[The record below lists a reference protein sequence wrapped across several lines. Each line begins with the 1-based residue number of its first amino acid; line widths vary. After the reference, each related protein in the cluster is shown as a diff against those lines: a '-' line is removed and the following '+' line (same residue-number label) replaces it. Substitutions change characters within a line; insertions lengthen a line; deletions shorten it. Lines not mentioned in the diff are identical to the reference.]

1 MNKIFRDI
9 ANFLNGKKYLLPS
22 FYGRGIGVGL
32 LLCLL
37 PLTSIA
43 QSSAVKKAAKSM
55 FKLTTFDAN
64 GNLLHT
70 GYGAF
75 VDANGTCL
83 ATWEAFIGA
92 SKANIIDA
100 QGRKYDVECL
110 IGANEIYNVSKFKVT
125 VPAEKKMAI
134 TPIAIAQTKIEAGG
148 ESWLIEYDIKNPTIK
163 KYQPSKVE
171 SFQNNLPYYIYEQSA
186 SDELA
191 GSPFLNNNGDLL
203 GLMQPAKKRTDVYCP
218 SAQYAMSMT
227 VSGFT
232 SKQATMRLT
241 QMRVAL
247 PDDFDQAVVALF
259 MNQGSNANDNIIGM
273 SDEFISKFPTAS
285 EGYNSKALYLSDK
298 GQFAEAAKVMEEAIE
313 KCEKKDEPHFDY
325 SKIIYNKLLYS
336 NDSTFTEW
344 TLDKALAEADAA
356 MAANPLPVYN
366 LHKGKILYTAKR
378 YDEAYN
384 VFIDVSKTNMR
395 SAECFYNASLCLQ
408 ANNAEKEKVIEMLD
422 SAVAF
427 FPQPY
432 KIDAAPYFMIRGK
445 YLDDNGMYRKAVAD
459 YNEYEKLMGKMVNG
473 NFFYLKEQAE
483 LKAKLY
489 QPALEDIDK
498 AINLSPKEQL
508 YYAEKAMLL
517 VRVNKIE
524 EGMAAAQL
532 CMTRF
537 PDYGDGH
544 AVYGLAQ
551 ILQGKKKDGI
561 ATLGKAKELGS
572 EMAGTLMEKYAK

>member
-1 MNKIFRDI
+1 MKKITIFI
-9 ANFLNGKKYLLPS
+9 T
-22 FYGRGIGVGL
+22 L
-32 LLCLL
+32 LLM
-37 PLTSIA
+37 PFMAMA

-100 QGRKYDVECL
+100 QGRKYDVDCL
-110 IGANEIYNVSKFKVT
+110 IGANEIYNVSKFKVV
-125 VPAEKKMAI
+125 VPEEKKMAI
-134 TPIAIAQTKIEAGG
+134 TPITIAQTKIEAGND
-148 ESWLIEYDIKNPTIK
+148 SWFIEYDIKNPVIK

-171 SFQNNLPYYIYEQSA
+171 SFQNDLPYYIYEQTA
-186 SDELA
+186 PDELA
-191 GSPFLNNNGDLL
+191 GSPFLNNNGELL
-203 GLMQPAKKRTDVYCP
+203 GLMQPAKKRTDIYCP

-247 PDDFDQAVVALF
+247 PDNFDQAVVALF
-259 MNQGSNANDNIIGM
+259 MNQGSNANDNILGM
-273 SDEFISKFPTAS
+273 ADEFISKFPTAS
-285 EGYNSKALYLSDK
+285 EGYNSKALYLTDK
-298 GQFAEAAKVMEEAIE
+298 GQFAEAAKVMEEGIE

-325 SKIIYNKLLYS
+325 SKLIFNKLLYS
-336 NDSTFTEW
+336 TDSTFTDW
-344 TLDKALAEADAA
+344 TLDKAIAEVDAA
-356 MAANPLPVYN
+356 MGVNPLPVYN

-384 VFIDVSKTNMR
+384 IFLDVSKTNMR

-408 ANNAEKEKVIEMLD
+408 ANNAPKEKVIEMLD
-422 SAVAF
+422 SAVAC

-432 KIDAAPYFMIRGK
+432 KADAAPYLMIRGK
-445 YLDDNGMYRKAVAD
+445 YLDDNGIYRRAVAD
-459 YNEYEKLMGKMVNG
+459 YNEYEKLMGQMLNG
-473 NFFYLKEQAE
+473 KFFYLKEQAE

-489 QPALEDIDK
+489 QPALDDIDK
-498 AINLSPKEQL
+498 AITLAPNEQL
-508 YYAEKAMLL
+508 YYAEKAMLQ
-517 VRVNKIE
+517 VRVNKID
-524 EGMAAAQL
+524 EGMATAQL

-537 PDYGDGH
+537 PDYGDAH

-551 ILQGKKKDGI
+551 ILKGKKKEGL
-561 ATLGKAKELGS
+561 ATLEKAKELGS
-572 EMAGTLMEKYAK
+572 EMAEPLMEKYSK

>member
-1 MNKIFRDI
+1 
-9 ANFLNGKKYLLPS
+9 
-22 FYGRGIGVGL
+22 
-32 LLCLL
+32 
-37 PLTSIA
+37 
-43 QSSAVKKAAKSM
+43 M

-83 ATWEAFIGA
+83 ATWVAFIGA

-100 QGRKYDVECL
+100 QGRKYDVDCL
-110 IGANEIYNVSKFKVT
+110 IGANEIYNVSKFKVV
-125 VPAEKKMAI
+125 VPEEKKMAI
-134 TPIAIAQTKIEAGG
+134 TPITIAQTKIEAGND
-148 ESWLIEYDIKNPTIK
+148 SWFIEYDIKNPVIK

-171 SFQNNLPYYIYEQSA
+171 SFQNDLPYYIYEQTA
-186 SDELA
+186 PDELA
-191 GSPFLNNNGDLL
+191 GSPFLNNNGELL
-203 GLMQPAKKRTDVYCP
+203 GLMQPAKKRTDIYCP

-247 PDDFDQAVVALF
+247 PDNFDQAVVALF
-259 MNQGSNANDNIIGM
+259 MNQGSNANDNILGM
-273 SDEFISKFPTAS
+273 ADEFISKFPTAS
-285 EGYNSKALYLSDK
+285 EGYNSKALYLTDK
-298 GQFAEAAKVMEEAIE
+298 GQFAEAAKVMEEGIE

-325 SKIIYNKLLYS
+325 SKLIFNKLLYS
-336 NDSTFTEW
+336 TDSTFTDW
-344 TLDKALAEADAA
+344 TLDKAIAEVDAA
-356 MAANPLPVYN
+356 MGVNPLPVYN

-384 VFIDVSKTNMR
+384 IFLEVSKTNMR

-408 ANNAEKEKVIEMLD
+408 ANGAPKEKVVEMLD
-422 SAVAF
+422 SAIACL
-427 FPQPY
+427 PQPY
-432 KIDAAPYFMIRGK
+432 KADAAPFLMIRGK

-459 YNEYEKLMGKMVNG
+459 YNEYEKLMGQMLNG
-473 NFFYLKEQAE
+473 KFFYLKEQAE

-489 QPALEDIDK
+489 QPALDDIDK
-498 AINLSPKEQL
+498 AISLAPNEQL
-508 YYAEKAMLL
+508 YYAEKAMLQ
-517 VRVNKIE
+517 VRVNKID
-524 EGMAAAQL
+524 EGMATAQL

-551 ILQGKKKDGI
+551 ILKGKKKEGMS
-561 ATLGKAKELGS
+561 TLAKAKELGS
-572 EMAGTLMEKYAK
+572 DMAEPLIEKYSK

>member
-1 MNKIFRDI
+1 MKKITIFI
-9 ANFLNGKKYLLPS
+9 T
-22 FYGRGIGVGL
+22 L
-32 LLCLL
+32 LLM
-37 PLTSIA
+37 PFMAMA

-100 QGRKYDVECL
+100 QGRKYDVDCL
-110 IGANEIYNVSKFKVT
+110 IGANEIYNVSKFKVV
-125 VPAEKKMAI
+125 VPEEKKMAI
-134 TPIAIAQTKIEAGG
+134 TPITIAQTKIEAGND
-148 ESWLIEYDIKNPTIK
+148 SWFIEYDIKNPVIK

-171 SFQNNLPYYIYEQSA
+171 SFQNDLPYYIYEQTA
-186 SDELA
+186 PDELA
-191 GSPFLNNNGDLL
+191 GSPFLNNNGELL
-203 GLMQPAKKRTDVYCP
+203 GLMQPAKKRTDIYCP

-259 MNQGSNANDNIIGM
+259 MNQGSNANDNILGM
-273 SDEFISKFPTAS
+273 ADEFISKFPTAS
-285 EGYNSKALYLSDK
+285 EGYNSKALYLTDK
-298 GQFAEAAKVMEEAIE
+298 GQFAEAAKVMEEGIE

-325 SKIIYNKLLYS
+325 SKLIFNKLLYS
-336 NDSTFTEW
+336 TDSTFTDW
-344 TLDKALAEADAA
+344 TLDKAIAEVDAA
-356 MAANPLPVYN
+356 MGVNPLPVYN

-384 VFIDVSKTNMR
+384 IFLDVSKTNMR

-408 ANNAEKEKVIEMLD
+408 ANNAPKEKVVEILD
-422 SAVAF
+422 SAIACL
-427 FPQPY
+427 PQPY
-432 KIDAAPYFMIRGK
+432 KADAAPFLMIRGK

-459 YNEYEKLMGKMVNG
+459 YNEYEKLMGKMLNG
-473 NFFYLKEQAE
+473 KFFYLKEQAE

-489 QPALEDIDK
+489 QPALDDIDK
-498 AINLSPKEQL
+498 AITLAPNEQL
-508 YYAEKAMLL
+508 YYAEKAMLQ
-517 VRVNKIE
+517 VRVNKID
-524 EGMAAAQL
+524 EGMATAQL

-551 ILQGKKKDGI
+551 ILKGKKKEGMS
-561 ATLGKAKELGS
+561 TLEKAKELGS
-572 EMAGTLMEKYAK
+572 DMAEPLIEKYSK

>member
-1 MNKIFRDI
+1 MKKITIFI
-9 ANFLNGKKYLLPS
+9 T
-22 FYGRGIGVGL
+22 L
-32 LLCLL
+32 LLM
-37 PLTSIA
+37 PFMAMA

-100 QGRKYDVECL
+100 QGRKYDVDCL
-110 IGANEIYNVSKFKVT
+110 IGANEIYNVSKFKVV
-125 VPAEKKMAI
+125 VPEEKKMAI
-134 TPIAIAQTKIEAGG
+134 TPITIAQTKIEAGND
-148 ESWLIEYDIKNPTIK
+148 SWFIEYDIKNPVIK

-171 SFQNNLPYYIYEQSA
+171 SFQNDLPYYIYEQTA
-186 SDELA
+186 PDELA
-191 GSPFLNNNGDLL
+191 GSPFLNNNGELL
-203 GLMQPAKKRTDVYCP
+203 GLMQPAKKRTDIYCP

-259 MNQGSNANDNIIGM
+259 MNQGSNANDNILGM
-273 SDEFISKFPTAS
+273 ADEFISKFPTAS
-285 EGYNSKALYLSDK
+285 EGYNSKALYLTDK
-298 GQFAEAAKVMEEAIE
+298 GQFAEAAKVMEEGIE

-325 SKIIYNKLLYS
+325 SKLIFNKLLYS
-336 NDSTFTEW
+336 TDSTFTDW
-344 TLDKALAEADAA
+344 TLDKAIAEVDAA
-356 MAANPLPVYN
+356 MGVNPLPVYN

-384 VFIDVSKTNMR
+384 IFLEVSKTNMR

-408 ANNAEKEKVIEMLD
+408 ANNAPKEKVVEMLD
-422 SAVAF
+422 SAIACL
-427 FPQPY
+427 PQPY
-432 KIDAAPYFMIRGK
+432 KADAAPFLMIRGK

-459 YNEYEKLMGKMVNG
+459 YNEYEKLMGKMLNG
-473 NFFYLKEQAE
+473 KFFYLKEQAE

-489 QPALEDIDK
+489 QPALDDIDK
-498 AINLSPKEQL
+498 AITLAPNEQL
-508 YYAEKAMLL
+508 YYAEKAMLQ
-517 VRVNKIE
+517 VRVNKID
-524 EGMAAAQL
+524 EGMATAQL

-551 ILQGKKKDGI
+551 ILKGKKKEGMS
-561 ATLGKAKELGS
+561 TLEKAKKLGS
-572 EMAGTLMEKYAK
+572 DMAEPLIEKYSK

>member
-1 MNKIFRDI
+1 MKKITIFI
-9 ANFLNGKKYLLPS
+9 T
-22 FYGRGIGVGL
+22 L
-32 LLCLL
+32 LLM
-37 PLTSIA
+37 PFMAMA

-100 QGRKYDVECL
+100 QGRKYDVDCL
-110 IGANEIYNVSKFKVT
+110 IGANEIYNVSKFKVV
-125 VPAEKKMAI
+125 VPEEKKMAI
-134 TPIAIAQTKIEAGG
+134 TPITIAQTKIEAGND
-148 ESWLIEYDIKNPTIK
+148 SWFIEYDIKNPVIK

-171 SFQNNLPYYIYEQSA
+171 SFQNDLPYYIYEQTA
-186 SDELA
+186 PDELA
-191 GSPFLNNNGDLL
+191 GSPFLNNNGELL
-203 GLMQPAKKRTDVYCP
+203 GLMQPAKKRTDIYCP

-247 PDDFDQAVVALF
+247 PDNFDQAVVALF
-259 MNQGSNANDNIIGM
+259 MNQGSNANDNILGM
-273 SDEFISKFPTAS
+273 ADEFISKFPTAS
-285 EGYNSKALYLSDK
+285 EGYNSKALYLTDK
-298 GQFAEAAKVMEEAIE
+298 GQFAEAAKVMEEGIE

-325 SKIIYNKLLYS
+325 SKLIFNKLLYS
-336 NDSTFTEW
+336 TDSTFTDW
-344 TLDKALAEADAA
+344 TLDKAIAEVDAA
-356 MAANPLPVYN
+356 MGVNPLPVYN

-384 VFIDVSKTNMR
+384 IFLDVSKTNMR

-408 ANNAEKEKVIEMLD
+408 ANNAPKEKVVEMLD
-422 SAVAF
+422 SAIACL
-427 FPQPY
+427 PQPY
-432 KIDAAPYFMIRGK
+432 KADAAPFLMIRGK

-459 YNEYEKLMGKMVNG
+459 YNEYEKLMGKMLNG
-473 NFFYLKEQAE
+473 KFFYLKEQAE

-489 QPALEDIDK
+489 QPALDDIDK
-498 AINLSPKEQL
+498 AITLAPNEQL
-508 YYAEKAMLL
+508 YYAEKAMLQ
-517 VRVNKIE
+517 VRVNKID
-524 EGMAAAQL
+524 EGMATAQL

-537 PDYGDGH
+537 PEYGDGH

-551 ILQGKKKDGI
+551 ILKGKKKEGMS
-561 ATLGKAKELGS
+561 TLEKAKELGS
-572 EMAGTLMEKYAK
+572 DMAEPLIEKYSK

>member
-1 MNKIFRDI
+1 MKKITIFI
-9 ANFLNGKKYLLPS
+9 TFLLMP
-22 FYGRGIGVGL
+22 FMAM
-32 LLCLL
+32 
-37 PLTSIA
+37 A

-100 QGRKYDVECL
+100 QGRKYDVDCL
-110 IGANEIYNVSKFKVT
+110 IGANEIYNVSKFKVV
-125 VPAEKKMAI
+125 VPEEKKMAI
-134 TPIAIAQTKIEAGG
+134 TPITIAQTKIEAGND
-148 ESWLIEYDIKNPTIK
+148 SWFIEYDIKNPVIK

-171 SFQNNLPYYIYEQSA
+171 SFQNDLPYYIYEQTA
-186 SDELA
+186 PDELA
-191 GSPFLNNNGDLL
+191 GSPFLNNNGELL
-203 GLMQPAKKRTDVYCP
+203 GLMQPAKKRTDIYCP

-247 PDDFDQAVVALF
+247 PDNFDQAVVALF
-259 MNQGSNANDNIIGM
+259 MNQGSNANDNILGM
-273 SDEFISKFPTAS
+273 ADEFISKFPTAS
-285 EGYNSKALYLSDK
+285 EGYNSKALYLTDK
-298 GQFAEAAKVMEEAIE
+298 GQFAEAAKVMEEGIE

-325 SKIIYNKLLYS
+325 SKLIFNKLLYS
-336 NDSTFTEW
+336 TDSTFTDW
-344 TLDKALAEADAA
+344 TLDKAIAEVDAA
-356 MAANPLPVYN
+356 MGVNPLPVYN

-384 VFIDVSKTNMR
+384 IFLEVSKTNMR

-408 ANNAEKEKVIEMLD
+408 ANNAPKEKVVEMLD
-422 SAVAF
+422 SAVACL
-427 FPQPY
+427 PQPY
-432 KIDAAPYFMIRGK
+432 KADAAPFLMIRGK

-459 YNEYEKLMGKMVNG
+459 YNEYEKLMGQMLNG
-473 NFFYLKEQAE
+473 KFFYLKEQAE

-489 QPALEDIDK
+489 QPALDDIDK
-498 AINLSPKEQL
+498 AITLAPNEQL
-508 YYAEKAMLL
+508 YYAEKAMLQ
-517 VRVNKIE
+517 VRVNKID
-524 EGMAAAQL
+524 EGMATAQL

-551 ILQGKKKDGI
+551 ILKGKKKEGMS
-561 ATLGKAKELGS
+561 TLEKAKELGS
-572 EMAGTLMEKYAK
+572 DMAEPLIEKYSK

>member
-1 MNKIFRDI
+1 MKKITIFI
-9 ANFLNGKKYLLPS
+9 T
-22 FYGRGIGVGL
+22 L
-32 LLCLL
+32 LLM
-37 PLTSIA
+37 PFMAMA

-100 QGRKYDVECL
+100 QGRKYDVDCL
-110 IGANEIYNVSKFKVT
+110 IGANEIYNVSKFKVV
-125 VPAEKKMAI
+125 VPEDKKMAI
-134 TPIAIAQTKIEAGG
+134 TPITIAQTKIEAGND
-148 ESWLIEYDIKNPTIK
+148 SWFVEYDIKNPVIK

-171 SFQNNLPYYIYEQSA
+171 SFQNDLPYYIYEQTA
-186 SDELA
+186 PDELA
-191 GSPFLNNNGDLL
+191 GSPFLNNNGELL
-203 GLMQPAKKRTDVYCP
+203 GLMQPAKKRTDIYCP

-247 PDDFDQAVVALF
+247 PDNFDQAVVALF
-259 MNQGSNANDNIIGM
+259 MNQGSNANDNILGM
-273 SDEFISKFPTAS
+273 ADEFISKFPTAS
-285 EGYNSKALYLSDK
+285 EGYNSKALYLTDK
-298 GQFAEAAKVMEEAIE
+298 GQFAEAAKVMEEGIE

-325 SKIIYNKLLYS
+325 SKLIFNKLLYS
-336 NDSTFTEW
+336 TDSTFTDW
-344 TLDKALAEADAA
+344 TLDKAIAEVDAA
-356 MAANPLPVYN
+356 MGVNPLPVYN

-384 VFIDVSKTNMR
+384 IFLEVSKTNMR

-408 ANNAEKEKVIEMLD
+408 ANGAPKEKVVEMLD
-422 SAVAF
+422 SAVACL
-427 FPQPY
+427 PQPY
-432 KIDAAPYFMIRGK
+432 KADAAPFLMIRGK

-459 YNEYEKLMGKMVNG
+459 YNEYEKIMGQMLNG
-473 NFFYLKEQAE
+473 KFFYLKEQAE

-489 QPALEDIDK
+489 QPALDDIDK
-498 AINLSPKEQL
+498 AITLAPNEQL
-508 YYAEKAMLL
+508 YYAEKAMLQ
-517 VRVNKIE
+517 VRVNKID
-524 EGMAAAQL
+524 EGMATAQL

-551 ILQGKKKDGI
+551 ILKGKKKEGMS
-561 ATLGKAKELGS
+561 TLEKAKELGS
-572 EMAGTLMEKYAK
+572 DMAEPLIEKYSK

>member
-1 MNKIFRDI
+1 MKKITIFI
-9 ANFLNGKKYLLPS
+9 T
-22 FYGRGIGVGL
+22 L
-32 LLCLL
+32 LLM
-37 PLTSIA
+37 PFMAMA

-100 QGRKYDVECL
+100 QGRKYDVDCL
-110 IGANEIYNVSKFKVT
+110 IGANEIYNVSKFKVV
-125 VPAEKKMAI
+125 VPEEKKMAI
-134 TPIAIAQTKIEAGG
+134 TPITIAQTKIEAGND
-148 ESWLIEYDIKNPTIK
+148 SWFIEYDIKNPVIK

-171 SFQNNLPYYIYEQSA
+171 SFQNDLPYYIYEQTA
-186 SDELA
+186 PDELA
-191 GSPFLNNNGDLL
+191 GSPFLNNNGELL
-203 GLMQPAKKRTDVYCP
+203 GLMQPAKKRTDIYCP

-247 PDDFDQAVVALF
+247 PDNFDQAVVALF
-259 MNQGSNANDNIIGM
+259 MNQGSNANDNILGM
-273 SDEFISKFPTAS
+273 ADEFISKFPTAS
-285 EGYNSKALYLSDK
+285 EGYNSKALYLTDK
-298 GQFAEAAKVMEEAIE
+298 GQFAEAAKVMEEGIE

-325 SKIIYNKLLYS
+325 SKLIFNKLLYS
-336 NDSTFTEW
+336 TDSTFTDW
-344 TLDKALAEADAA
+344 TLDKAIAEVDAA
-356 MAANPLPVYN
+356 MGVNPLPVYN

-384 VFIDVSKTNMR
+384 IFLEVSKTNMR

-408 ANNAEKEKVIEMLD
+408 ANNAPKEKVVEMLD
-422 SAVAF
+422 SAIACL
-427 FPQPY
+427 PQPY
-432 KIDAAPYFMIRGK
+432 KADAAPFLMIRGK

-459 YNEYEKLMGKMVNG
+459 YNEYEKLMGKMLNG
-473 NFFYLKEQAE
+473 KFFYLKEQAE

-489 QPALEDIDK
+489 QPALDDIDK
-498 AINLSPKEQL
+498 AITLAPNEQL
-508 YYAEKAMLL
+508 YYAEKAMLQ
-517 VRVNKIE
+517 VRVNKID
-524 EGMAAAQL
+524 EGMATAQL

-551 ILQGKKKDGI
+551 ILKGKKKEGMS
-561 ATLGKAKELGS
+561 TLEKAKELGS
-572 EMAGTLMEKYAK
+572 DMAEPLIEKYSK

>member
-1 MNKIFRDI
+1 MKKISKILSIKFPLGGLGG
-9 ANFLNGKKYLLPS
+9 F
-22 FYGRGIGVGL
+22 L

-37 PLTSIA
+37 PLTSMA

-110 IGANEIYNVSKFKVT
+110 IGANEIYNVSKFKVA

-134 TPIAIAQTKIEAGG
+134 TPIAIAQTKIDAGG
-148 ESWLIEYDIKNPTIK
+148 ESWLIEYDIKNPVIK

-171 SFQNNLPYYIYEQSA
+171 SFQNDLPYYIYEQTA

-191 GSPFLNNNGDLL
+191 GSPFLNSNGELL

-241 QMRVAL
+241 KMRVAL
-247 PDDFDQAVVALF
+247 PDDFEQAVVALY
-259 MNQGSNANDNIIGM
+259 MNQGNNTNANILGM
-273 SDEFISKFPTAS
+273 ADEFISKFPTAS

-298 GQFAEAAKVMEEAIE
+298 GQFAEAAKVMEEGIE

-325 SKIIYNKLLYS
+325 SKLIFNKLLYS
-336 NDSTFTEW
+336 NDSTFTDW
-344 TLDKALAEADAA
+344 TLDKAIAEADAA
-356 MAANPLPVYN
+356 MSVNPLPVYN
-366 LHKGKILYTAKR
+366 LHKGKILYTAKK

-384 VFIDVSKTNMR
+384 IFLDVTKTNMR
-395 SAECFYNASLCLQ
+395 SADCFYNASLCLQ
-408 ANNAEKEKVIEMLD
+408 ANNAPKEKVIEMLD

-432 KIDAAPYFMIRGK
+432 KADAAPYLMLRGK

-459 YNEYEKLMGKMVNG
+459 YTEYEKLMGNMVNG

-489 QPALEDIDK
+489 QPALDDIDK
-498 AINLSPKEQL
+498 AIALAPKEQL
-508 YYAEKAMLL
+508 YYAEKAMLQ
-517 VRVNKIE
+517 VRVNKID
-524 EGMAAAQL
+524 EGMTTAQL

-551 ILQGKKKDGI
+551 ILKGKKKEGM
-561 ATLGKAKELGS
+561 ATLEKAKELGS
-572 EMAGTLMEKYAK
+572 EMAEPLMEKYSK

>member
-1 MNKIFRDI
+1 MKKITIFI
-9 ANFLNGKKYLLPS
+9 T
-22 FYGRGIGVGL
+22 L
-32 LLCLL
+32 LLM
-37 PLTSIA
+37 PIMAMA

-100 QGRKYDVECL
+100 QGRKYDVDCL
-110 IGANEIYNVSKFKVT
+110 IGANEIYNVSKFKVV
-125 VPAEKKMAI
+125 VPEDKKMAI
-134 TPIAIAQTKIEAGG
+134 TPITIAQTKIEAGND
-148 ESWLIEYDIKNPTIK
+148 SWFIEYDIKNPVIK

-171 SFQNNLPYYIYEQSA
+171 SFQNDLPYYIYEQTA
-186 SDELA
+186 PDELA
-191 GSPFLNNNGDLL
+191 GSPFLNNNGELL
-203 GLMQPAKKRTDVYCP
+203 GLMQPAKKRTDIYCP

-247 PDDFDQAVVALF
+247 PDNFDQAVVALF
-259 MNQGSNANDNIIGM
+259 MNQGSNANDNILGM
-273 SDEFISKFPTAS
+273 ADEFISKFPTAS
-285 EGYNSKALYLSDK
+285 EGYNSKALYLTDK
-298 GQFAEAAKVMEEAIE
+298 GQFAEAAKVMEEGIE

-325 SKIIYNKLLYS
+325 SKLIFNKLLYS
-336 NDSTFTEW
+336 TDSTFTDW
-344 TLDKALAEADAA
+344 TLDKAITEVDAA
-356 MAANPLPVYN
+356 MGVNPLPVYN

-384 VFIDVSKTNMR
+384 IFLEVSKTNMR

-408 ANNAEKEKVIEMLD
+408 ANNAPKEKVVEMLD
-422 SAVAF
+422 SAIACL
-427 FPQPY
+427 PQPY
-432 KIDAAPYFMIRGK
+432 KADAAPFLMIRGK

-459 YNEYEKLMGKMVNG
+459 YNEYEKLMGKMLNG
-473 NFFYLKEQAE
+473 KFFYLKEQAE

-489 QPALEDIDK
+489 QPALDDIDK
-498 AINLSPKEQL
+498 AITLAPNEQL
-508 YYAEKAMLL
+508 YYAEKAMLQ
-517 VRVNKIE
+517 VRVNKID
-524 EGMAAAQL
+524 EGMATAQL

-551 ILQGKKKDGI
+551 ILKGKKKEGMS
-561 ATLGKAKELGS
+561 TLAKAKELGS
-572 EMAGTLMEKYAK
+572 DMAEPLIEKYSK

>member
-1 MNKIFRDI
+1 MKKISEI
-9 ANFLNGKKYLLPS
+9 LSKKLLWSFLALLT
-22 FYGRGIGVGL
+22 F
-32 LLCLL
+32 L
-37 PLTSIA
+37 PLTCMA
-43 QSSAVKKAAKSM
+43 QSSAVKKAAKSI

-83 ATWEAFIGA
+83 ATWDAFIGA

-100 QGRKYDVECL
+100 QGRKYDVDCL
-110 IGANEIYNVSKFKVT
+110 IGANEIYNVSKFKVV
-125 VPAEKKMAI
+125 VPDEKKMAI
-134 TPIAIAQTKIEAGG
+134 TPIPIAQTKIEAGSD
-148 ESWLIEYDIKNPTIK
+148 SWFIEYDIKNPVIR

-171 SFQNNLPYYIYEQSA
+171 SFQNDLPYYIYEQTA

-191 GSPFLNNNGDLL
+191 GSPFLNNNGELL

-259 MNQGSNANDNIIGM
+259 MNQGSNANDNILGM
-273 SDEFISKFPTAS
+273 ADEFISKFPTAS
-285 EGYNSKALYLSDK
+285 EGYNSKALYLTDK
-298 GQFAEAAKVMEEAIE
+298 GQFAEAAKVMEEGIE

-325 SKIIYNKLLYS
+325 SKIIFNKLLYS

-344 TLDKALAEADAA
+344 TLDKAIAEADAA
-356 MAANPLPVYN
+356 MRVNPLPVYN

-384 VFIDVSKTNMR
+384 IFIDVTKTNMR

-408 ANNAEKEKVIEMLD
+408 ANNAPKEKVIEMLD
-422 SAVAF
+422 SAVACY
-427 FPQPY
+427 PQPY
-432 KIDAAPYFMIRGK
+432 KPDAAPFLMIRGK
-445 YLDDNGMYRKAVAD
+445 YLDDNGMYRKAAAD
-459 YNEYEKLMGKMVNG
+459 YSEYEKIMGQMLNG
-473 NFFYLKEQAE
+473 KFFYIKEQAE

-489 QPALEDIDK
+489 QPALDDIDK
-498 AINLSPKEQL
+498 AISLAPNEQL
-508 YYAEKAMLL
+508 YYAEKAMLQ
-517 VRVNKIE
+517 VRVNKID
-524 EGMAAAQL
+524 EGMATAQL

-537 PDYGDGH
+537 PEYGDGH

-551 ILQGKKKDGI
+551 ILKGKKKEGM
-561 ATLGKAKELGS
+561 ATLEKAKELGS
-572 EMAGTLMEKYAK
+572 EMAEPLMEKYSK

>member
-1 MNKIFRDI
+1 MKKITIFI
-9 ANFLNGKKYLLPS
+9 T
-22 FYGRGIGVGL
+22 L
-32 LLCLL
+32 LLM
-37 PLTSIA
+37 PFMAMA

-100 QGRKYDVECL
+100 QGRKYDVDCL
-110 IGANEIYNVSKFKVT
+110 IGANEIYNVSKFKVV
-125 VPAEKKMAI
+125 VPEEKKMAI
-134 TPIAIAQTKIEAGG
+134 TPITIAQTKIEAGND
-148 ESWLIEYDIKNPTIK
+148 SWFIEYDIKNPVIK

-171 SFQNNLPYYIYEQSA
+171 SFQNDLPYYIYEQTA
-186 SDELA
+186 PDELA
-191 GSPFLNNNGDLL
+191 GSPFLNNNGELL
-203 GLMQPAKKRTDVYCP
+203 GLMQPAKKRTDIYCP

-247 PDDFDQAVVALF
+247 PDNFDQAVVALF
-259 MNQGSNANDNIIGM
+259 MNQGSNANDNILGM
-273 SDEFISKFPTAS
+273 ADEFISKFPTAS
-285 EGYNSKALYLSDK
+285 EGYNSKALYLTDK
-298 GQFAEAAKVMEEAIE
+298 GQFAEAAKVMEEGIE

-325 SKIIYNKLLYS
+325 SKLIFNKLLYS
-336 NDSTFTEW
+336 TDSTFTDW
-344 TLDKALAEADAA
+344 TLDKAIAEVDAA
-356 MAANPLPVYN
+356 MGVNPLPVYN

-384 VFIDVSKTNMR
+384 IFLDVSKTNMR

-408 ANNAEKEKVIEMLD
+408 ANNAPKEKVVEMLD
-422 SAVAF
+422 SAIACL
-427 FPQPY
+427 PQPY
-432 KIDAAPYFMIRGK
+432 KADAAPFLMIRGK

-459 YNEYEKLMGKMVNG
+459 YNEYEKLMGKMLNG
-473 NFFYLKEQAE
+473 KFFYLKEQAE

-489 QPALEDIDK
+489 QPALDDIDK
-498 AINLSPKEQL
+498 AITLAPNEQL
-508 YYAEKAMLL
+508 YYAEKAMLQ
-517 VRVNKIE
+517 VRVNKID
-524 EGMAAAQL
+524 EGMATAQL

-551 ILQGKKKDGI
+551 ILKGKKKEGMS
-561 ATLGKAKELGS
+561 TLEKAKELGS
-572 EMAGTLMEKYAK
+572 DMAEPLIEKYSK

>member
-1 MNKIFRDI
+1 MKKITIFI
-9 ANFLNGKKYLLPS
+9 T
-22 FYGRGIGVGL
+22 L
-32 LLCLL
+32 LLM
-37 PLTSIA
+37 PFMAMA

-100 QGRKYDVECL
+100 QGRKYDVDCL
-110 IGANEIYNVSKFKVT
+110 IGANEIYNVSKFKVV
-125 VPAEKKMAI
+125 VPEEKKMAI
-134 TPIAIAQTKIEAGG
+134 TPITIAQTKIEAGND
-148 ESWLIEYDIKNPTIK
+148 SWFIEYDIKNPVIK

-171 SFQNNLPYYIYEQSA
+171 SFQNDLPYYIYEQTA
-186 SDELA
+186 PDELA
-191 GSPFLNNNGDLL
+191 GSPFLNNNGELL
-203 GLMQPAKKRTDVYCP
+203 GLMQPAKKRTDIYCP

-247 PDDFDQAVVALF
+247 PDNFDQAVVALF
-259 MNQGSNANDNIIGM
+259 MNQGSNANDNILGM
-273 SDEFISKFPTAS
+273 ADEFISKFPTAS
-285 EGYNSKALYLSDK
+285 EGYNSKALYLTDK
-298 GQFAEAAKVMEEAIE
+298 GQFAEAAKVMEEGIE

-325 SKIIYNKLLYS
+325 SKLIFNKLLYS
-336 NDSTFTEW
+336 TDSTFTDW
-344 TLDKALAEADAA
+344 TLDKAIAEVDAA
-356 MAANPLPVYN
+356 MGVNPLPVYN

-384 VFIDVSKTNMR
+384 IFLEVSKTNMR

-408 ANNAEKEKVIEMLD
+408 ANNAPKEKVVEMLD
-422 SAVAF
+422 SAIACL
-427 FPQPY
+427 PQPY
-432 KIDAAPYFMIRGK
+432 KADAAPFLMIRGK

-459 YNEYEKLMGKMVNG
+459 YNEYEKLMGQMLNG
-473 NFFYLKEQAE
+473 KFFYLKEQAE

-489 QPALEDIDK
+489 QPALDDIDK
-498 AINLSPKEQL
+498 AITLAPNEQL
-508 YYAEKAMLL
+508 YYAEKAMLQ
-517 VRVNKIE
+517 VRVNKID
-524 EGMAAAQL
+524 EGMATAQL

-551 ILQGKKKDGI
+551 ILKGKKKEGMS
-561 ATLGKAKELGS
+561 TLAKAKELGS
-572 EMAGTLMEKYAK
+572 DMAEPLIEKYSK

>member
-1 MNKIFRDI
+1 MKKISKI
-9 ANFLNGKKYLLPS
+9 LSKKYFFLRLWSFLILLT
-22 FYGRGIGVGL
+22 
-32 LLCLL
+32 LL
-37 PLTSIA
+37 PLTSTA

-100 QGRKYDVECL
+100 QGRKYDVDCL
-110 IGANEIYNVSKFKVT
+110 IGANEIYNVSKFKVV
-125 VPAEKKMAI
+125 VPEEKKMAI
-134 TPIAIAQTKIEAGG
+134 TPIAIAQTKIEAGSD
-148 ESWLIEYDIKNPTIK
+148 SWLIEYDIKNPVIK

-171 SFQNNLPYYIYEQSA
+171 SFQNNLPYYIYEQTA

-191 GSPFLNNNGDLL
+191 GSPFLNTNGELL
-203 GLMQPAKKRTDVYCP
+203 GLMQPAKKRTDIYCP

-259 MNQGSNANDNIIGM
+259 MNQGNNANDNILGM
-273 SDEFISKFPTAS
+273 ADEFISKFPTAS
-285 EGYNSKALYLSDK
+285 EGYNSKALYLTDK
-298 GQFAEAAKVMEEAIE
+298 GKFAEAAQVMEEGIE

-325 SKIIYNKLLYS
+325 SKLIFNKLLYS
-336 NDSTFTEW
+336 TDSTFTDW
-344 TLDKALAEADAA
+344 TLDKAIAEVDAA
-356 MAANPLPVYN
+356 MGVNPLPVYN

-384 VFIDVSKTNMR
+384 IFLDVTKTNMR

-408 ANNAEKEKVIEMLD
+408 ANNAPKEKVVEMLD
-422 SAVAF
+422 SAVAC

-432 KIDAAPYFMIRGK
+432 KADAAPYLMIRGK
-445 YLDDNGMYRKAVAD
+445 YLDDNGMYRKAAAD
-459 YNEYEKLMGKMVNG
+459 YSEYEKLMGQMLNG
-473 NFFYLKEQAE
+473 KFFYLKEQAE

-489 QPALEDIDK
+489 QPALDDIDK
-498 AINLSPKEQL
+498 AITLAPNEQL
-508 YYAEKAMLL
+508 YYAEKAMLQ
-517 VRVNKIE
+517 VRVNKID
-524 EGMAAAQL
+524 EGMATAQL

-537 PDYGDGH
+537 PDYGDAH

-551 ILQGKKKDGI
+551 ILKGKKKEGLT
-561 ATLGKAKELGS
+561 TLEKAKELGS
-572 EMAGTLMEKYAK
+572 EMAEPLMEKYSK

>member
-1 MNKIFRDI
+1 MKKITIFI
-9 ANFLNGKKYLLPS
+9 T
-22 FYGRGIGVGL
+22 L
-32 LLCLL
+32 LLM
-37 PLTSIA
+37 PFMAMA

-100 QGRKYDVECL
+100 QGRKYDVDCL
-110 IGANEIYNVSKFKVT
+110 IGANEIYNVSKFKVV
-125 VPAEKKMAI
+125 VPEEKKMAI
-134 TPIAIAQTKIEAGG
+134 TPITIAQTKIEAGND
-148 ESWLIEYDIKNPTIK
+148 SWFIEYDIKNPVIK

-171 SFQNNLPYYIYEQSA
+171 SFQNDLPYYIYEQTA
-186 SDELA
+186 PDELA
-191 GSPFLNNNGDLL
+191 GSPFLNNNGELL
-203 GLMQPAKKRTDVYCP
+203 GLMQPAKKRTDIYCP

-247 PDDFDQAVVALF
+247 PDNFDQAVVALF
-259 MNQGSNANDNIIGM
+259 MNQGSNANDNILGM
-273 SDEFISKFPTAS
+273 ADEFISKFPTAS
-285 EGYNSKALYLSDK
+285 EGYNSKALYLTDK
-298 GQFAEAAKVMEEAIE
+298 GQFAEAAKVMEEGIE

-325 SKIIYNKLLYS
+325 SKLIFNKLLYS
-336 NDSTFTEW
+336 TDSTFTDW
-344 TLDKALAEADAA
+344 TLDKAIAEVDAA
-356 MAANPLPVYN
+356 MGVNPLPVYN

-384 VFIDVSKTNMR
+384 IFLDVSKTNMR

-408 ANNAEKEKVIEMLD
+408 ANNAPKEKVVEMLD
-422 SAVAF
+422 SAIACL
-427 FPQPY
+427 PQPY
-432 KIDAAPYFMIRGK
+432 KADAAPFLMIRGK

-459 YNEYEKLMGKMVNG
+459 YNEYEKLMGKMLNG
-473 NFFYLKEQAE
+473 KFFYLKEQAE

-489 QPALEDIDK
+489 QPALDDIDK
-498 AINLSPKEQL
+498 AITLAPNEQL
-508 YYAEKAMLL
+508 YYAEKAMLQ
-517 VRVNKIE
+517 VRVNKID
-524 EGMAAAQL
+524 EGMATAQL

-537 PDYGDGH
+537 PEYGDGH

-551 ILQGKKKDGI
+551 ILKGKKKEGMS
-561 ATLGKAKELGS
+561 TLAKAKELGS
-572 EMAGTLMEKYAK
+572 DMAEPLIEKYSK

>member
-1 MNKIFRDI
+1 MPFM
-9 ANFLNGKKYLLPS
+9 AM
-22 FYGRGIGVGL
+22 
-32 LLCLL
+32 
-37 PLTSIA
+37 A

-100 QGRKYDVECL
+100 QGRKYDVDCL
-110 IGANEIYNVSKFKVT
+110 IGANEIYNVSKFKVV
-125 VPAEKKMAI
+125 VPEEKKMAI
-134 TPIAIAQTKIEAGG
+134 TPITIAQTKIEAGND
-148 ESWLIEYDIKNPTIK
+148 SWFIEYDIKNPVIK

-171 SFQNNLPYYIYEQSA
+171 SFQNDLPYYIYEQTA
-186 SDELA
+186 PDELA
-191 GSPFLNNNGDLL
+191 GSPFLNNNGELL
-203 GLMQPAKKRTDVYCP
+203 GLMQPAKKRTDIYCP

-247 PDDFDQAVVALF
+247 PDNFDQAVVALF
-259 MNQGSNANDNIIGM
+259 MNQGSNANDNILGM
-273 SDEFISKFPTAS
+273 ADEFISKFPTAS
-285 EGYNSKALYLSDK
+285 EGYNSKALYLTDK
-298 GQFAEAAKVMEEAIE
+298 GQFAEAAKVMEEGIE

-325 SKIIYNKLLYS
+325 SKLIFNKLLYS
-336 NDSTFTEW
+336 TDSTFTDW
-344 TLDKALAEADAA
+344 TLDKAIAEVDAA
-356 MAANPLPVYN
+356 MGVNPLPVYN

-384 VFIDVSKTNMR
+384 IFLDVSKTNMR

-408 ANNAEKEKVIEMLD
+408 ANNAPKEKVVEMLD
-422 SAVAF
+422 SAIACL
-427 FPQPY
+427 PQPY
-432 KIDAAPYFMIRGK
+432 KADAAPFLMIRGK

-459 YNEYEKLMGKMVNG
+459 YNEYEKLMGKMLNG
-473 NFFYLKEQAE
+473 KFFYLKEQAE

-489 QPALEDIDK
+489 QPALDDIDK
-498 AINLSPKEQL
+498 AITLAPNEQL
-508 YYAEKAMLL
+508 YYAEKAMLQ
-517 VRVNKIE
+517 VRVNKID
-524 EGMAAAQL
+524 EGMATAQL

-551 ILQGKKKDGI
+551 ILKGKKKEGMS
-561 ATLGKAKELGS
+561 TLEKAKELGS
-572 EMAGTLMEKYAK
+572 DMAEPLIEKYSK

>member
-1 MNKIFRDI
+1 MKKLSKILSIKFPLGGLGG
-9 ANFLNGKKYLLPS
+9 F
-22 FYGRGIGVGL
+22 L

-37 PLTSIA
+37 PLTSMA

-148 ESWLIEYDIKNPTIK
+148 ESWLIEYDIKNPVIK

-171 SFQNNLPYYIYEQSA
+171 SFQNDLPYYIYEQTA

-191 GSPFLNNNGDLL
+191 GSPFLNSNGELL

-241 QMRVAL
+241 KMRVAL
-247 PDDFDQAVVALF
+247 PDDFEQAVVALY
-259 MNQGSNANDNIIGM
+259 MNQGNNTNGNILGM
-273 SDEFISKFPTAS
+273 ADEFINKFPTAS

-298 GQFAEAAKVMEEAIE
+298 GQFAEAAKVMEEGIE

-325 SKIIYNKLLYS
+325 SKLIFNKLLYN
-336 NDSTFTEW
+336 NDSTFTDW
-344 TLDKALAEADAA
+344 TLDKAIAEADAA
-356 MAANPLPVYN
+356 MSVNPLPVYN
-366 LHKGKILYTAKR
+366 LHKGKILYTAKK

-384 VFIDVSKTNMR
+384 IFLDVTKTNMR
-395 SAECFYNASLCLQ
+395 SADCFYNASLCLQ
-408 ANNAEKEKVIEMLD
+408 ANNAPKEKVIEMLD

-432 KIDAAPYFMIRGK
+432 KADAAPYLMLRGK

-459 YNEYEKLMGKMVNG
+459 YTEYEKLMGNMVNG

-489 QPALEDIDK
+489 QPALDDIDK
-498 AINLSPKEQL
+498 AIALAPKEQL
-508 YYAEKAMLL
+508 YYAEKAMLQ
-517 VRVNKIE
+517 VRVNKID
-524 EGMAAAQL
+524 EGMATAQL
-532 CMTRF
+532 CMSRF

-551 ILQGKKKDGI
+551 ILKGKKKEGM
-561 ATLGKAKELGS
+561 ATLEKAKELGS
-572 EMAGTLMEKYAK
+572 EMAEPLMEKYSK

>member
-1 MNKIFRDI
+1 MKKITIFI
-9 ANFLNGKKYLLPS
+9 T
-22 FYGRGIGVGL
+22 L
-32 LLCLL
+32 LLM
-37 PLTSIA
+37 PFMAMA

-100 QGRKYDVECL
+100 QGRKYDVDCL
-110 IGANEIYNVSKFKVT
+110 IGANEIYNVSKFKVV
-125 VPAEKKMAI
+125 VPEEKKMAI
-134 TPIAIAQTKIEAGG
+134 TPITIAQTKIEAGND
-148 ESWLIEYDIKNPTIK
+148 SWFIEYDIKNPVIK

-171 SFQNNLPYYIYEQSA
+171 SFQNDLPYYIYEQTA
-186 SDELA
+186 PDELA
-191 GSPFLNNNGDLL
+191 GSPFLNNNGELL
-203 GLMQPAKKRTDVYCP
+203 GLMQPAKKRTDIYCP

-247 PDDFDQAVVALF
+247 PDNFDQAVVALF
-259 MNQGSNANDNIIGM
+259 MNQGSNANDNILGM
-273 SDEFISKFPTAS
+273 ADEFISKFPTAS
-285 EGYNSKALYLSDK
+285 EGYNSKALYLTDK
-298 GQFAEAAKVMEEAIE
+298 GQFAEAAKVMEEGIE

-325 SKIIYNKLLYS
+325 SKLIFNKLLYS
-336 NDSTFTEW
+336 TDSTFTDW
-344 TLDKALAEADAA
+344 TLDKAIAEVDAA
-356 MAANPLPVYN
+356 MGVNPLPVYN

-384 VFIDVSKTNMR
+384 IFLEVSKTNMR

-408 ANNAEKEKVIEMLD
+408 ANNAPKEKVVEMLD
-422 SAVAF
+422 SAIACL
-427 FPQPY
+427 PQPY
-432 KIDAAPYFMIRGK
+432 KADAAPFLMIRGK

-459 YNEYEKLMGKMVNG
+459 YNEYEKLMGKMLNG
-473 NFFYLKEQAE
+473 KFFYLKEQAE

-489 QPALEDIDK
+489 QPALDDIDK
-498 AINLSPKEQL
+498 AITLAPNEQL
-508 YYAEKAMLL
+508 YYAEKAMLQ
-517 VRVNKIE
+517 VRVNKID
-524 EGMAAAQL
+524 EGMATAQL

-537 PDYGDGH
+537 PEYGDGH

-551 ILQGKKKDGI
+551 ILKGKKKEGMS
-561 ATLGKAKELGS
+561 TLEKAKELGS
-572 EMAGTLMEKYAK
+572 DMAEPLIEKYSK

>member
-1 MNKIFRDI
+1 MKKITIFI
-9 ANFLNGKKYLLPS
+9 T
-22 FYGRGIGVGL
+22 L
-32 LLCLL
+32 LLM
-37 PLTSIA
+37 PFMAMA

-100 QGRKYDVECL
+100 QGRKYDVDCL
-110 IGANEIYNVSKFKVT
+110 IGANEIYNVSKFKVV
-125 VPAEKKMAI
+125 VPEEKKMAI
-134 TPIAIAQTKIEAGG
+134 TPITIAQTKIEAGND
-148 ESWLIEYDIKNPTIK
+148 SWFIEYDIKNPVIK

-171 SFQNNLPYYIYEQSA
+171 SFQNDLPYYIYEQTA
-186 SDELA
+186 PDELA
-191 GSPFLNNNGDLL
+191 GSPFLNNNGELL
-203 GLMQPAKKRTDVYCP
+203 GLMQPAKKRTDIYCP

-247 PDDFDQAVVALF
+247 PDNFDQAVVALF
-259 MNQGSNANDNIIGM
+259 MNQGSNANDNILGM
-273 SDEFISKFPTAS
+273 ADEFISKFPTSS
-285 EGYNSKALYLSDK
+285 EGYNSKALYLTDK
-298 GQFAEAAKVMEEAIE
+298 GQFAEAAKVMEEGIE

-325 SKIIYNKLLYS
+325 SKLIFNKLLYS
-336 NDSTFTEW
+336 TDSTFTDW
-344 TLDKALAEADAA
+344 TLDKAIAEVDAA
-356 MAANPLPVYN
+356 MGVNPLPVYN

-384 VFIDVSKTNMR
+384 IFLEVSKTNMR

-408 ANNAEKEKVIEMLD
+408 ANNAPKEKVVEMLD
-422 SAVAF
+422 SAVACL
-427 FPQPY
+427 PQPY
-432 KIDAAPYFMIRGK
+432 KADAAPFLMIRGK

-459 YNEYEKLMGKMVNG
+459 YNEYEKIMGKMLNG
-473 NFFYLKEQAE
+473 KFFYLKEQAE

-489 QPALEDIDK
+489 QPALDDIDK
-498 AINLSPKEQL
+498 AITLAPNEQL
-508 YYAEKAMLL
+508 YYAEKAMLQ
-517 VRVNKIE
+517 VRVNKID
-524 EGMAAAQL
+524 EGMATAQL

-537 PDYGDGH
+537 PEYGDGH

-551 ILQGKKKDGI
+551 ILKGKKKEGMS
-561 ATLGKAKELGS
+561 TLEKAKELGS
-572 EMAGTLMEKYAK
+572 DMAEPLIEKYSK

>member
-1 MNKIFRDI
+1 MKKITIFI
-9 ANFLNGKKYLLPS
+9 T
-22 FYGRGIGVGL
+22 L
-32 LLCLL
+32 LLM
-37 PLTSIA
+37 PFMAMA

-100 QGRKYDVECL
+100 QGRKYDVDCL
-110 IGANEIYNVSKFKVT
+110 IGANEIYNVSKFKVV
-125 VPAEKKMAI
+125 VPEDKKMAI
-134 TPIAIAQTKIEAGG
+134 TPITIAQTKIEAGND
-148 ESWLIEYDIKNPTIK
+148 SWFIEYDIKNPVIK

-171 SFQNNLPYYIYEQSA
+171 SFQNDLPYYIYEQTA
-186 SDELA
+186 PDELA
-191 GSPFLNNNGDLL
+191 GSPFLNNNGELL
-203 GLMQPAKKRTDVYCP
+203 GLMQPAKKRTDIYCP

-247 PDDFDQAVVALF
+247 PDNFDQAVVALF
-259 MNQGSNANDNIIGM
+259 MNQGSNANDNILGM
-273 SDEFISKFPTAS
+273 ADEFISKFPTAS
-285 EGYNSKALYLSDK
+285 EGYNSKALYLTDK
-298 GQFAEAAKVMEEAIE
+298 GQFAEAAKVMEEGIE

-325 SKIIYNKLLYS
+325 SKLIFNKLLYS
-336 NDSTFTEW
+336 TDSTFTDW
-344 TLDKALAEADAA
+344 TLDKAIAEVDAA
-356 MAANPLPVYN
+356 MGVNPLPVYN

-384 VFIDVSKTNMR
+384 IFLEVSKTNMR

-408 ANNAEKEKVIEMLD
+408 ANNAPKEKVVEMLD
-422 SAVAF
+422 SAIACL
-427 FPQPY
+427 PQPY
-432 KIDAAPYFMIRGK
+432 KADAAPFLMIRGK

-459 YNEYEKLMGKMVNG
+459 YNEYEKLMGKMLNG
-473 NFFYLKEQAE
+473 KFFYLKEQAE

-489 QPALEDIDK
+489 QPALDDIDK
-498 AINLSPKEQL
+498 AISLAPNEQL
-508 YYAEKAMLL
+508 YYAEKAMLQ
-517 VRVNKIE
+517 VRVNKID
-524 EGMAAAQL
+524 EGMATAQL
-532 CMTRF
+532 CMSRF

-551 ILQGKKKDGI
+551 ILKGKKKEGMS
-561 ATLGKAKELGS
+561 TLEKAKELGS
-572 EMAGTLMEKYAK
+572 DMAEPLIEKYSK

>member
-1 MNKIFRDI
+1 MKKLSEI
-9 ANFLNGKKYLLPS
+9 LSKKYFFLRLWS
-22 FYGRGIGVGL
+22 FLIL
-32 LLCLL
+32 ITLL
-37 PLTSIA
+37 PLTSTA

-55 FKLTTFDAN
+55 FKLTTFDSN

-100 QGRKYDVECL
+100 QGRKYDVDCL
-110 IGANEIYNVSKFKVT
+110 IGANEIYNVSKFKVV
-125 VPAEKKMAI
+125 VPEEKKMAI
-134 TPIAIAQTKIEAGG
+134 TPIAIAQTKIEAGSD
-148 ESWLIEYDIKNPTIK
+148 SWLIEYDIKNPVIK

-171 SFQNNLPYYIYEQSA
+171 SFQNDLPYYIYEQTA

-191 GSPFLNNNGDLL
+191 GSPFLNTNGELL
-203 GLMQPAKKRTDVYCP
+203 GLMQPAKKRTDIYCP

-259 MNQGSNANDNIIGM
+259 MNQGNNANDNILGM
-273 SDEFISKFPTAS
+273 ADEFIRKFPTAS
-285 EGYNSKALYLSDK
+285 EGYNSKALYLTDK
-298 GQFAEAAKVMEEAIE
+298 GKFAEAAQVMEEGIE
-313 KCEKKDEPHFDY
+313 KCEKKDEPHFDF
-325 SKIIYNKLLYS
+325 SKLIFNKLLYS
-336 NDSTFTEW
+336 TDSTFTDW
-344 TLDKALAEADAA
+344 TLDKAIAEVDAA
-356 MAANPLPVYN
+356 IGVNPLPVYN

-384 VFIDVSKTNMR
+384 IFLDVTKTNMR

-408 ANNAEKEKVIEMLD
+408 ANNAEKEKVVEMLD
-422 SAVAF
+422 SAVAC

-432 KIDAAPYFMIRGK
+432 KADAAPYLMIRGK
-445 YLDDNGMYRKAVAD
+445 YLDDNGMYRKAAAD
-459 YNEYEKLMGKMVNG
+459 YSEYEKLMGQMLNG
-473 NFFYLKEQAE
+473 KFFYLKEQAE

-489 QPALEDIDK
+489 QPALDDIDK
-498 AINLSPKEQL
+498 AITLAPNEQL
-508 YYAEKAMLL
+508 YYAEKAMLQ
-517 VRVNKIE
+517 VRVNKID
-524 EGMAAAQL
+524 EGMATAQL

-537 PDYGDGH
+537 PDYGDAH

-551 ILQGKKKDGI
+551 ILKGKKKEGL
-561 ATLGKAKELGS
+561 ATLEKAKELGS
-572 EMAGTLMEKYAK
+572 EMAEPLMEKYSK

>member
-1 MNKIFRDI
+1 MKKITIFI
-9 ANFLNGKKYLLPS
+9 T
-22 FYGRGIGVGL
+22 L
-32 LLCLL
+32 LLM
-37 PLTSIA
+37 PFMAMA

-100 QGRKYDVECL
+100 QGRKYDVDCL
-110 IGANEIYNVSKFKVT
+110 IGANEIYNVSKFKVV
-125 VPAEKKMAI
+125 VPEEKKMAI
-134 TPIAIAQTKIEAGG
+134 TPITIAQTKIEAGND
-148 ESWLIEYDIKNPTIK
+148 SWFIEYDIKNPVIK

-171 SFQNNLPYYIYEQSA
+171 SFQNDLPYYIYEQTA
-186 SDELA
+186 PDELA
-191 GSPFLNNNGDLL
+191 GSPFLNNNGELL
-203 GLMQPAKKRTDVYCP
+203 GLMQPAKKRTDIYCP

-247 PDDFDQAVVALF
+247 PDNFDQAVVALF
-259 MNQGSNANDNIIGM
+259 MNQGSNANDNILGM
-273 SDEFISKFPTAS
+273 ADEFISKFPTAS
-285 EGYNSKALYLSDK
+285 EGYNSKALYLTDK
-298 GQFAEAAKVMEEAIE
+298 GQFAEAAKVMEEGIE

-325 SKIIYNKLLYS
+325 SKLIFNKLLYS
-336 NDSTFTEW
+336 TDSTFTDW
-344 TLDKALAEADAA
+344 TLDKAIAEVDAA
-356 MAANPLPVYN
+356 MGVNPLPVYN

-384 VFIDVSKTNMR
+384 IFLDVSKTNMR

-408 ANNAEKEKVIEMLD
+408 ANNAPKEKVVEMLD
-422 SAVAF
+422 SAIACL
-427 FPQPY
+427 PQPY
-432 KIDAAPYFMIRGK
+432 KADAAPFLMIRGK

-459 YNEYEKLMGKMVNG
+459 YNEYEKLMGKMLNG
-473 NFFYLKEQAE
+473 KFFYLKEQAE

-489 QPALEDIDK
+489 QPALDDIDK
-498 AINLSPKEQL
+498 AISLAPNEQL
-508 YYAEKAMLL
+508 YYAEKAMLQ
-517 VRVNKIE
+517 VRVNKID
-524 EGMAAAQL
+524 EGMATAQL

-551 ILQGKKKDGI
+551 ILKGKKKEGMS
-561 ATLGKAKELGS
+561 TLAKAKELGS
-572 EMAGTLMEKYAK
+572 DMAEPLIEKYSK

>member
-1 MNKIFRDI
+1 MKKITIFI
-9 ANFLNGKKYLLPS
+9 T
-22 FYGRGIGVGL
+22 L
-32 LLCLL
+32 LLM
-37 PLTSIA
+37 PFMAMA

-100 QGRKYDVECL
+100 QGRKYDVDCL
-110 IGANEIYNVSKFKVT
+110 IGANEIYNVSKFKVV
-125 VPAEKKMAI
+125 VPEDKKMAI
-134 TPIAIAQTKIEAGG
+134 TPITIAQTKIEAGND
-148 ESWLIEYDIKNPTIK
+148 SWFIEYDIKNPVIK

-171 SFQNNLPYYIYEQSA
+171 SFQNDLPYYIYEQTA
-186 SDELA
+186 PDELA
-191 GSPFLNNNGDLL
+191 GSPFLNNNGELL
-203 GLMQPAKKRTDVYCP
+203 GLMQPAKKRTDIYCP

-247 PDDFDQAVVALF
+247 PDNFDQAVVALF
-259 MNQGSNANDNIIGM
+259 MNQGSNANDNILGM
-273 SDEFISKFPTAS
+273 ADEFISKFPTAS
-285 EGYNSKALYLSDK
+285 EGYNSKALYLTDK
-298 GQFAEAAKVMEEAIE
+298 GQFAEAAKVMEEGIE

-325 SKIIYNKLLYS
+325 SKLIFNKLLYS
-336 NDSTFTEW
+336 TDSTFTDW
-344 TLDKALAEADAA
+344 TLDKAIAEVDAA
-356 MAANPLPVYN
+356 MGVNPLPVYN

-384 VFIDVSKTNMR
+384 IFLEVSKTNMR

-408 ANNAEKEKVIEMLD
+408 ANNAPKEKVVEMLD
-422 SAVAF
+422 SAIACL
-427 FPQPY
+427 PQPY
-432 KIDAAPYFMIRGK
+432 KADAAPFLMIRGK

-459 YNEYEKLMGKMVNG
+459 YNEYEKLMGKMLNG
-473 NFFYLKEQAE
+473 KFFYLKEQAE

-489 QPALEDIDK
+489 QPALDDIDK
-498 AINLSPKEQL
+498 AITLAPNEQL
-508 YYAEKAMLL
+508 YYAEKAMLQ
-517 VRVNKIE
+517 VRVNKID
-524 EGMAAAQL
+524 EGMATAQL

-551 ILQGKKKDGI
+551 ILKGKKKEGMS
-561 ATLGKAKELGS
+561 TLEKAKELGS
-572 EMAGTLMEKYAK
+572 DMAEPLIEKYSK

>member
-1 MNKIFRDI
+1 MKKITIFI
-9 ANFLNGKKYLLPS
+9 T
-22 FYGRGIGVGL
+22 L
-32 LLCLL
+32 LLM
-37 PLTSIA
+37 PFMAMA

-100 QGRKYDVECL
+100 QGRKYDVDCL
-110 IGANEIYNVSKFKVT
+110 IGANEIYNVSKFKVV
-125 VPAEKKMAI
+125 VPEEKKMAI
-134 TPIAIAQTKIEAGG
+134 TPITIAQTKIEAGNDC
-148 ESWLIEYDIKNPTIK
+148 WFIEYDIKNPVIK

-171 SFQNNLPYYIYEQSA
+171 SFQNDLPYYIYEQTA
-186 SDELA
+186 PDELA
-191 GSPFLNNNGDLL
+191 GSPFLNNNGELL
-203 GLMQPAKKRTDVYCP
+203 GLMQPAKKRTDIYCP

-247 PDDFDQAVVALF
+247 PDNFDQAVVALF
-259 MNQGSNANDNIIGM
+259 MNQGSNANDNILGM
-273 SDEFISKFPTAS
+273 ADEFISKFPTAS
-285 EGYNSKALYLSDK
+285 EGYNSKALYLTDK
-298 GQFAEAAKVMEEAIE
+298 GQFAEAAKVMEEGIE

-325 SKIIYNKLLYS
+325 SKLIFNKLLYS
-336 NDSTFTEW
+336 TDSTFTDW
-344 TLDKALAEADAA
+344 TLDKAIAEVDAA
-356 MAANPLPVYN
+356 MGVNPLPVYN

-384 VFIDVSKTNMR
+384 IFLDVSKTNMR

-408 ANNAEKEKVIEMLD
+408 ANNAPKEKVVEMLD
-422 SAVAF
+422 SAIACL
-427 FPQPY
+427 PQPY
-432 KIDAAPYFMIRGK
+432 KADAAPFLMIRGK

-459 YNEYEKLMGKMVNG
+459 YNEYEKLMGKMLNG
-473 NFFYLKEQAE
+473 KFFYLKEQAE

-489 QPALEDIDK
+489 QPALDDIDK
-498 AINLSPKEQL
+498 AISLAPNEQL
-508 YYAEKAMLL
+508 YYAEKAMLQ
-517 VRVNKIE
+517 VRVNKID
-524 EGMAAAQL
+524 EGMATAQL

-551 ILQGKKKDGI
+551 ILKGKKKEGMS
-561 ATLGKAKELGS
+561 TLEKAKELGS
-572 EMAGTLMEKYAK
+572 DMAEPLIEKYSK

>member
-1 MNKIFRDI
+1 MKKITIFI
-9 ANFLNGKKYLLPS
+9 T
-22 FYGRGIGVGL
+22 L
-32 LLCLL
+32 LLM
-37 PLTSIA
+37 PFMAMA

-100 QGRKYDVECL
+100 QGRKYDVDCL
-110 IGANEIYNVSKFKVT
+110 IGANEIYNVSKFKVV
-125 VPAEKKMAI
+125 VPEEKKMAI
-134 TPIAIAQTKIEAGG
+134 TPITIAQTKIEAGND
-148 ESWLIEYDIKNPTIK
+148 SWFIEYDIKNPVIK

-171 SFQNNLPYYIYEQSA
+171 SFQNDLPYYIYEQTA
-186 SDELA
+186 PDELA
-191 GSPFLNNNGDLL
+191 GSPFLNNNGELL
-203 GLMQPAKKRTDVYCP
+203 GLMQPAKKRTDIYCP

-247 PDDFDQAVVALF
+247 PDNFDQAVVALF
-259 MNQGSNANDNIIGM
+259 MNQGSNANDNILCM
-273 SDEFISKFPTAS
+273 ADEFISKFPTAS
-285 EGYNSKALYLSDK
+285 EGYNSKALYLTDK
-298 GQFAEAAKVMEEAIE
+298 GQFAEAAKVMEEGIE

-325 SKIIYNKLLYS
+325 SKLIFNKLLYS
-336 NDSTFTEW
+336 TDSTFTDW
-344 TLDKALAEADAA
+344 TLDKAIAEVDAA
-356 MAANPLPVYN
+356 MGVNPLPVYN

-384 VFIDVSKTNMR
+384 IFLEVSKTNMR

-408 ANNAEKEKVIEMLD
+408 ANNAPKEKVVEMLD
-422 SAVAF
+422 SAIACL
-427 FPQPY
+427 PQPY
-432 KIDAAPYFMIRGK
+432 KADAAPFLMIRGK

-459 YNEYEKLMGKMVNG
+459 YNEYEKIMGQMLNG
-473 NFFYLKEQAE
+473 KFFYLKEQAE

-489 QPALEDIDK
+489 QPALDDIDK
-498 AINLSPKEQL
+498 AISLAPNEQL
-508 YYAEKAMLL
+508 YYAEKAMLQ
-517 VRVNKIE
+517 VRVNKID
-524 EGMAAAQL
+524 EGMATAQL

-551 ILQGKKKDGI
+551 ILKGKKKEGMS
-561 ATLGKAKELGS
+561 TLAKAKELGS
-572 EMAGTLMEKYAK
+572 DMAEPLIEKYSK

>member
-1 MNKIFRDI
+1 MKKITIFI
-9 ANFLNGKKYLLPS
+9 T
-22 FYGRGIGVGL
+22 L
-32 LLCLL
+32 LLM
-37 PLTSIA
+37 PFMAMA

-100 QGRKYDVECL
+100 QGRKYDVDCL
-110 IGANEIYNVSKFKVT
+110 IGANEIYNVSKFKVV
-125 VPAEKKMAI
+125 VPEEKKMAI
-134 TPIAIAQTKIEAGG
+134 TPITIAQTKIEAGND
-148 ESWLIEYDIKNPTIK
+148 SWFIEYDIKNPVIK

-171 SFQNNLPYYIYEQSA
+171 SFQNDLPYYIYEQTA
-186 SDELA
+186 PDELA
-191 GSPFLNNNGDLL
+191 GSPFLNNNGELL
-203 GLMQPAKKRTDVYCP
+203 GLMQPAKKRTDIYCP

-259 MNQGSNANDNIIGM
+259 MNQDSNANDNILGM
-273 SDEFISKFPTAS
+273 ADEFISKFPTAS
-285 EGYNSKALYLSDK
+285 EGYNSKALYLTDK
-298 GQFAEAAKVMEEAIE
+298 GQFAEAAKVMEEGIE

-325 SKIIYNKLLYS
+325 SKLIFNKLLYS
-336 NDSTFTEW
+336 TDSTFTDW
-344 TLDKALAEADAA
+344 TLDKAIAEVDAA
-356 MAANPLPVYN
+356 MGVNPLPVYN

-384 VFIDVSKTNMR
+384 IFLDVSKTNMR

-408 ANNAEKEKVIEMLD
+408 ANNAPKEKVVEMLD
-422 SAVAF
+422 SAIACL
-427 FPQPY
+427 PQPY
-432 KIDAAPYFMIRGK
+432 KADAAPFLMIRGK

-459 YNEYEKLMGKMVNG
+459 YNEYEKLMGKMLNG
-473 NFFYLKEQAE
+473 KFFYLKEQAE

-489 QPALEDIDK
+489 QPALDDIDK
-498 AINLSPKEQL
+498 AISLAPNEQL
-508 YYAEKAMLL
+508 YYAEKAMLQ
-517 VRVNKIE
+517 VRVNKID
-524 EGMAAAQL
+524 EGMATAQL

-551 ILQGKKKDGI
+551 ILKGKKKEGMS
-561 ATLGKAKELGS
+561 TLEKAKELGS
-572 EMAGTLMEKYAK
+572 DMAEPLIEKYSK

>member
-1 MNKIFRDI
+1 MKKITIFI
-9 ANFLNGKKYLLPS
+9 T
-22 FYGRGIGVGL
+22 L
-32 LLCLL
+32 LLM
-37 PLTSIA
+37 PFMAMA

-100 QGRKYDVECL
+100 QGRKYDVDCL
-110 IGANEIYNVSKFKVT
+110 IGANEIYNVSKFKVV
-125 VPAEKKMAI
+125 VPEEKKMAI
-134 TPIAIAQTKIEAGG
+134 TPITIAQTKIEAGND
-148 ESWLIEYDIKNPTIK
+148 SWFIEYDIKNPVIK

-171 SFQNNLPYYIYEQSA
+171 SFQNDLPYYIYEQTA
-186 SDELA
+186 PDELA
-191 GSPFLNNNGDLL
+191 GSPFLNNNGELL
-203 GLMQPAKKRTDVYCP
+203 GLMQPAKKRTDIYCP

-247 PDDFDQAVVALF
+247 PDNFDQAVVALF
-259 MNQGSNANDNIIGM
+259 MNQGSNANDNILGM
-273 SDEFISKFPTAS
+273 ADEFISKFPTAS
-285 EGYNSKALYLSDK
+285 EGYNSKALYLTDK
-298 GQFAEAAKVMEEAIE
+298 GQFAEAAKVMEEGIE

-325 SKIIYNKLLYS
+325 SKLIFNKLLYS
-336 NDSTFTEW
+336 TDSTFTDW
-344 TLDKALAEADAA
+344 TLDKAIAEVDAA
-356 MAANPLPVYN
+356 MGVNPLPVYN

-384 VFIDVSKTNMR
+384 IFLDVSKTNMR

-408 ANNAEKEKVIEMLD
+408 ANNAPKEKVVEMLD
-422 SAVAF
+422 SAIACL
-427 FPQPY
+427 PQPY
-432 KIDAAPYFMIRGK
+432 KADAAPFLMIRGK

-459 YNEYEKLMGKMVNG
+459 YNEYEKIMGKMLNG
-473 NFFYLKEQAE
+473 KFFYLKEQAE

-489 QPALEDIDK
+489 QPALDDIDK
-498 AINLSPKEQL
+498 AISLAPNEQL
-508 YYAEKAMLL
+508 YYAEKAMLQ
-517 VRVNKIE
+517 VRVNKID
-524 EGMAAAQL
+524 EGMATAQL
-532 CMTRF
+532 CMSRF

-551 ILQGKKKDGI
+551 ILKGKKKEGMS
-561 ATLGKAKELGS
+561 TLEKAKELGS
-572 EMAGTLMEKYAK
+572 DMAEPLIEKYSK

>member
-1 MNKIFRDI
+1 MKITSKI
-9 ANFLNGKKYLLPS
+9 LSIKFLLGGLGG
-22 FYGRGIGVGL
+22 FL

-37 PLTSIA
+37 PLTSMA

-110 IGANEIYNVSKFKVT
+110 IGANEIYNVSKFKVA

-134 TPIAIAQTKIEAGG
+134 TPIAIAQTKIDAGG
-148 ESWLIEYDIKNPTIK
+148 ESWLIEYDIKNPVIK

-171 SFQNNLPYYIYEQSA
+171 SFQNDLPYYIYEQTA

-191 GSPFLNNNGDLL
+191 GSPFLNSNGELL
-203 GLMQPAKKRTDVYCP
+203 GLMQPAKKRTDIYCP

-241 QMRVAL
+241 KMRVAL
-247 PDDFDQAVVALF
+247 PDDFEQAVVALY
-259 MNQGSNANDNIIGM
+259 MNQGNNTNANILGM
-273 SDEFISKFPTAS
+273 ADEFISKFPTAS

-298 GQFAEAAKVMEEAIE
+298 GQFAEAAKVMEEGIE

-325 SKIIYNKLLYS
+325 SKLIFNKLLYS
-336 NDSTFTEW
+336 NDSTFTDW
-344 TLDKALAEADAA
+344 TLDKAIAEADAA
-356 MAANPLPVYN
+356 MSVNPLPVYN
-366 LHKGKILYTAKR
+366 LHKGKILYTAKK

-384 VFIDVSKTNMR
+384 IFLDVTKTNMR
-395 SAECFYNASLCLQ
+395 SADCFYNASLCLQ
-408 ANNAEKEKVIEMLD
+408 ANNAPKEKVIEMLD

-432 KIDAAPYFMIRGK
+432 KADAAPYLMLRGK

-459 YNEYEKLMGKMVNG
+459 YTEYEKLMGNMVNG

-489 QPALEDIDK
+489 QPALDDIDK
-498 AINLSPKEQL
+498 AIALAPKEQL
-508 YYAEKAMLL
+508 YYAEKAMLQ
-517 VRVNKIE
+517 VRVNKID
-524 EGMAAAQL
+524 EGMATAQL
-532 CMTRF
+532 CMSRF

-551 ILQGKKKDGI
+551 ILKGKKKEGM
-561 ATLGKAKELGS
+561 ATLEKAKELGS
-572 EMAGTLMEKYAK
+572 EMAEPLMEKYSK

>member
-1 MNKIFRDI
+1 MKKITIFI
-9 ANFLNGKKYLLPS
+9 T
-22 FYGRGIGVGL
+22 L
-32 LLCLL
+32 LLM
-37 PLTSIA
+37 PFMAMA

-100 QGRKYDVECL
+100 QGRKYDVDCL
-110 IGANEIYNVSKFKVT
+110 IGANEIYNVSKFKVV
-125 VPAEKKMAI
+125 VPEEKKMAI
-134 TPIAIAQTKIEAGG
+134 TPITIAQTKIEAGND
-148 ESWLIEYDIKNPTIK
+148 SWFIEYDIKNPVIK

-171 SFQNNLPYYIYEQSA
+171 SFQNDLPYYIYEQTA
-186 SDELA
+186 PDELA
-191 GSPFLNNNGDLL
+191 GSPFLNNNGELL
-203 GLMQPAKKRTDVYCP
+203 GLMQPAKKRTDIYCP

-247 PDDFDQAVVALF
+247 PDNFDQAVVALF
-259 MNQGSNANDNIIGM
+259 MNQGSNANDNILGM
-273 SDEFISKFPTAS
+273 ADEFISKFPTAS
-285 EGYNSKALYLSDK
+285 EGYNSKALYLTDK
-298 GQFAEAAKVMEEAIE
+298 GQFAEAAKVMEEGIE

-325 SKIIYNKLLYS
+325 SKLIFNKLLYS
-336 NDSTFTEW
+336 TDSTFTDW
-344 TLDKALAEADAA
+344 TLDKAIAEVDAA
-356 MAANPLPVYN
+356 MGVNPLPVYN

-384 VFIDVSKTNMR
+384 IFLDVSKTNMR

-408 ANNAEKEKVIEMLD
+408 ANKAPKEKVVEMLD
-422 SAVAF
+422 SAIACL
-427 FPQPY
+427 PQPY
-432 KIDAAPYFMIRGK
+432 KADAAPFLMIRGK

-459 YNEYEKLMGKMVNG
+459 YNEYEKIMGKMLNG
-473 NFFYLKEQAE
+473 KFFYLKEQAE

-489 QPALEDIDK
+489 QPALDDIDK
-498 AINLSPKEQL
+498 AISLAPNEQL
-508 YYAEKAMLL
+508 YYAEKAMLQ
-517 VRVNKIE
+517 VRVNKID
-524 EGMAAAQL
+524 EGMATAQL

-551 ILQGKKKDGI
+551 ILKGKKKEGMS
-561 ATLGKAKELGS
+561 TLAKAKELGS
-572 EMAGTLMEKYAK
+572 DMAEPLIEKYSK

>member
-1 MNKIFRDI
+1 MKKISEI
-9 ANFLNGKKYLLPS
+9 LSKKYSLLRLWS
-22 FYGRGIGVGL
+22 FLIL
-32 LLCLL
+32 LTLL
-37 PLTSIA
+37 PLSSMA

-100 QGRKYDVECL
+100 QGRKYDVDCL
-110 IGANEIYNVSKFKVT
+110 IGANEIYNVSKFKVV
-125 VPAEKKMAI
+125 VPEEKKMAI
-134 TPIAIAQTKIEAGG
+134 TPIVIAQTKIEAGSD
-148 ESWLIEYDIKNPTIK
+148 SWLIEYDIKNPVIK

-171 SFQNNLPYYIYEQSA
+171 SFQNNLPYYIYEQTA

-191 GSPFLNNNGDLL
+191 GSPFLNSNGELL

-259 MNQGSNANDNIIGM
+259 MNQGSNANDNILGM
-273 SDEFISKFPTAS
+273 ADEFISKFPTAS

-298 GQFAEAAKVMEEAIE
+298 GQFAEAAKVMEEGIE
-313 KCEKKDEPHFDY
+313 KCEKKDEAHFDY
-325 SKIIYNKLLYS
+325 SKLIFNKLLYS

-344 TLDKALAEADAA
+344 TLDKAIAEVDSA
-356 MAANPLPVYN
+356 MGVNPLPVYN

-384 VFIDVSKTNMR
+384 IFLDVTKTNMR

-408 ANNAEKEKVIEMLD
+408 ANNAPKEKVIEMLD
-422 SAVAF
+422 SAVACY
-427 FPQPY
+427 PQPY
-432 KIDAAPYFMIRGK
+432 KADAAPYLMIRGK
-445 YLDDNGMYRKAVAD
+445 YLDDNGIYRRAVAD
-459 YNEYEKLMGKMVNG
+459 YNEYEKLMGQMLNG
-473 NFFYLKEQAE
+473 KFFYLKEQAE

-489 QPALEDIDK
+489 QPALDDIDK
-498 AINLSPKEQL
+498 AITLAPNEQL
-508 YYAEKAMLL
+508 YYAEKAMLQ
-517 VRVNKIE
+517 VRVNKID
-524 EGMAAAQL
+524 EGMATAQL

-537 PDYGDGH
+537 PEYGDAH

-551 ILQGKKKDGI
+551 ILKGKKKEGM
-561 ATLGKAKELGS
+561 ATLEKAKELGS
-572 EMAGTLMEKYAK
+572 EMAEPLMEKYSK

>member
-1 MNKIFRDI
+1 MKKITIFI
-9 ANFLNGKKYLLPS
+9 T
-22 FYGRGIGVGL
+22 L
-32 LLCLL
+32 LLM
-37 PLTSIA
+37 PFMAMA

-100 QGRKYDVECL
+100 QGRKYDVDCL
-110 IGANEIYNVSKFKVT
+110 IGANEIYNVSKFKVV
-125 VPAEKKMAI
+125 VPEEKKMAI
-134 TPIAIAQTKIEAGG
+134 TPITIAQTKIEAGND
-148 ESWLIEYDIKNPTIK
+148 SWFIEYDIKNPVIK

-171 SFQNNLPYYIYEQSA
+171 SFQNDLPYYIYEQTA
-186 SDELA
+186 PDELA
-191 GSPFLNNNGDLL
+191 GSPFLNNNGELL
-203 GLMQPAKKRTDVYCP
+203 GLMQPAKKRTDIYCP

-247 PDDFDQAVVALF
+247 PDNFDQAVVALF
-259 MNQGSNANDNIIGM
+259 MNQGSNANDNILGM
-273 SDEFISKFPTAS
+273 ADEFISKFPTAS
-285 EGYNSKALYLSDK
+285 EGYNSKALYLTDK
-298 GQFAEAAKVMEEAIE
+298 GKFAEAAKVMEEGIE

-325 SKIIYNKLLYS
+325 SKLIFNKLLYS
-336 NDSTFTEW
+336 TDSTFTDW
-344 TLDKALAEADAA
+344 TLDKAIAEVDAA
-356 MAANPLPVYN
+356 MGVNPLPVYN

-384 VFIDVSKTNMR
+384 IFLDVSKTNMR

-408 ANNAEKEKVIEMLD
+408 ANNAPKEKVVEMLD
-422 SAVAF
+422 SAIACL
-427 FPQPY
+427 PQPY
-432 KIDAAPYFMIRGK
+432 KADAAPFLMIRGK

-459 YNEYEKLMGKMVNG
+459 YNEYEKLMGKMLNG
-473 NFFYLKEQAE
+473 KFFYLKEQAE

-489 QPALEDIDK
+489 QPALDDIDK
-498 AINLSPKEQL
+498 AITLAPNEQL
-508 YYAEKAMLL
+508 YYAEKAMLQ
-517 VRVNKIE
+517 VRVNKID
-524 EGMAAAQL
+524 EGMATAQL

-551 ILQGKKKDGI
+551 ILKGKKKEGMS
-561 ATLGKAKELGS
+561 TLAKAKELGS
-572 EMAGTLMEKYAK
+572 DMAEPLIEKYSK

>member
-1 MNKIFRDI
+1 MPFM
-9 ANFLNGKKYLLPS
+9 AM
-22 FYGRGIGVGL
+22 
-32 LLCLL
+32 
-37 PLTSIA
+37 A
-43 QSSAVKKAAKSM
+43 QSAAVKKAAKSM
-55 FKLTTFDAN
+55 FKLTTFDSN

-100 QGRKYDVECL
+100 QGRKYDVDCL
-110 IGANEIYNVSKFKVT
+110 IGANEIYNVSKFKVV
-125 VPAEKKMAI
+125 VPEEKKMAI
-134 TPIAIAQTKIEAGG
+134 TPIAIAQTKIEAGSD
-148 ESWLIEYDIKNPTIK
+148 SWLIEYDIKNPVIK

-171 SFQNNLPYYIYEQSA
+171 SFQNDLPYYIYEQTA
-186 SDELA
+186 PDELA
-191 GSPFLNNNGDLL
+191 GSPFLNNNGELL
-203 GLMQPAKKRTDVYCP
+203 GLMQPAKKRTDIYCP

-259 MNQGSNANDNIIGM
+259 MNQGSNANDNILGM
-273 SDEFISKFPTAS
+273 ADEFISKFPTAS
-285 EGYNSKALYLSDK
+285 EGYNSKALYLTDK
-298 GQFAEAAKVMEEAIE
+298 GQFAEAAKVMEEGIE

-325 SKIIYNKLLYS
+325 SKLILNKLLYS
-336 NDSTFTEW
+336 TDSTFTDW
-344 TLDKALAEADAA
+344 TLDKAIAEVDAA
-356 MAANPLPVYN
+356 MGVNPLPVYN

-384 VFIDVSKTNMR
+384 IFLEVSKTNMR

-408 ANNAEKEKVIEMLD
+408 ANNAPKEKVVEMLD
-422 SAVAF
+422 SAIACL
-427 FPQPY
+427 PQPY
-432 KIDAAPYFMIRGK
+432 KADAAPFLMIRGK

-459 YNEYEKLMGKMVNG
+459 YNEYEKIMGQMLNG
-473 NFFYLKEQAE
+473 KFFYLKEQAE

-489 QPALEDIDK
+489 QPALDDIDK
-498 AINLSPKEQL
+498 AITLAPNEQL
-508 YYAEKAMLL
+508 YYAEKAMLQ
-517 VRVNKIE
+517 VRVNKID
-524 EGMAAAQL
+524 EGMATAQL

-551 ILQGKKKDGI
+551 ILKGKKKEGMS
-561 ATLGKAKELGS
+561 TLEKAKELGS
-572 EMAGTLMEKYAK
+572 DMAEPLIEKYSK

>member
-1 MNKIFRDI
+1 MKKITIFI
-9 ANFLNGKKYLLPS
+9 T
-22 FYGRGIGVGL
+22 L
-32 LLCLL
+32 LLM
-37 PLTSIA
+37 PFMAMA

-100 QGRKYDVECL
+100 QGRKYDVDCL
-110 IGANEIYNVSKFKVT
+110 IGANEIYNVSKFKVV
-125 VPAEKKMAI
+125 VPEEKKMAI
-134 TPIAIAQTKIEAGG
+134 TPITIAQTKIEAGND
-148 ESWLIEYDIKNPTIK
+148 SWFIEYDIKNPVIK

-171 SFQNNLPYYIYEQSA
+171 SFQNDLPYYIYEQTA
-186 SDELA
+186 PDELA
-191 GSPFLNNNGDLL
+191 GSPFLNNNGELL
-203 GLMQPAKKRTDVYCP
+203 GLMQPAKKRTDIYCP

-247 PDDFDQAVVALF
+247 PDNFDQAVVALF
-259 MNQGSNANDNIIGM
+259 MNQGSNANDNILGM
-273 SDEFISKFPTAS
+273 ADEFISKFPTAS
-285 EGYNSKALYLSDK
+285 EGYNSKALYLTDK
-298 GQFAEAAKVMEEAIE
+298 GQFAEAAKVMEEGIE

-325 SKIIYNKLLYS
+325 SKLIFNKLLYS
-336 NDSTFTEW
+336 TDSTFTDW
-344 TLDKALAEADAA
+344 TLDKAIAEVDAA
-356 MAANPLPVYN
+356 MGVNPLPVYN

-384 VFIDVSKTNMR
+384 IFLEVSKTNMR

-408 ANNAEKEKVIEMLD
+408 ANNAPKEKVVEMLD
-422 SAVAF
+422 SAIACL
-427 FPQPY
+427 PQPY
-432 KIDAAPYFMIRGK
+432 KADAAPFLMIRGK

-459 YNEYEKLMGKMVNG
+459 YNEYEKLMGKMLNG
-473 NFFYLKEQAE
+473 KFFYLKEQAE

-489 QPALEDIDK
+489 QPALDDIDK
-498 AINLSPKEQL
+498 AITLAPNEQL
-508 YYAEKAMLL
+508 YYAEKAMLQ
-517 VRVNKIE
+517 VRVNKID
-524 EGMAAAQL
+524 EGMATAQL

-551 ILQGKKKDGI
+551 ILKGKKKEGMS
-561 ATLGKAKELGS
+561 TLAKAKELGS
-572 EMAGTLMEKYAK
+572 DMAEPLIEKYSK